1 MVKITK
7 SKPKALIIKHV
18 RTRYRRPRRVYRP
31 QFLPIATERAIV
43 DAFRGVKTI
52 AEVRRK
58 LQLLANDEGVWAAIA
73 ECIELRKA
81 ESKSDTK
88 IAKAIRKAIQ
98 P

>member
-7 SKPKALIIKHV
+7 SKPKALNIKHV
-18 RTRYRRPRRVYRP
+18 RTRYRRRVYRP
-31 QFLPIATERAIV
+31 QFLPIATERAIG